1 MIKRGDVLTLQE
13 CCVRHRCM
21 SQVHAI
27 QTLAR
32 LEERASVW
40 RLTMSFCVDVQP
52 TATANDAN
60 TVSYYTALLRTLAA

>member
-1 MIKRGDVLTLQE
+1 
-13 CCVRHRCM
+13 M